1 MAQSS
6 GKALMQWIVA
16 ALLFAILGSTLAF
29 GICSTTSNKLSLC
42 RDAVTGSNPPNPS
55 NECCDVVRSAN
66 LPCLCSHKAFLRRY
80 GINVANVLAL
90 PGKCGLQ
97 APSNC

>member
-42 RDAVTGSNPPNPS
+42 RDAVTGSNPPNPNMES
-55 NECCDVVRSAN
+55 MLQMFWPCPVNVVCKHR
-66 LPCLCSHKAFLRRY
+66 PIVK
-80 GINVANVLAL
+80 
-90 PGKCGLQ
+90 
-97 APSNC
+97 